1 MALDEAEAAAQAAG
15 KSTEMLSES
24 NAEMQHMLN
33 AYAEIEESSAQIR
46 NIVKTIEDIAFQTKI
61 LALNASIEAA
71 RAGDAGKGFAV
82 VADEVRNL
90 ANKSQEAVSNTAA
103 LIDSSLESVER
114 GKEIADK
121 VAERMKT
128 VIVTAEQ
135 SAEHARTITSMTE
148 QQNSSIE
155 AVKDRMSEIS
165 VVIAQTSA
173 TAEQSNAIA
182 GEVSENVRRMDDVVG
197 DFRKSMDSAN

>member
-1 MALDEAEAAAQAAG
+1 
-15 KSTEMLSES
+15 
-24 NAEMQHMLN
+24 
-33 AYAEIEESSAQIR
+33 
-46 NIVKTIEDIAFQTKI
+46 
-61 LALNASIEAA
+61 
-71 RAGDAGKGFAV
+71 
-82 VADEVRNL
+82 
-90 ANKSQEAVSNTAA
+90 
-103 LIDSSLESVER
+103 
-114 GKEIADK
+114 
-121 VAERMKT
+121 MKT

-148 QQNSSIE
+148 QQNSSIA